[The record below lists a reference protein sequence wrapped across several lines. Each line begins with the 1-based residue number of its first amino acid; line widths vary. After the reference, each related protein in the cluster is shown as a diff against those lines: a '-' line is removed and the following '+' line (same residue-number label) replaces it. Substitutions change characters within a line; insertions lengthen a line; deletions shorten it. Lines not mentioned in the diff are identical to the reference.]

1 MRVSGIT
8 REMVIAW
15 GRRAAHMGRCRFCLM
30 PGEDRDETSLTFE
43 GVVLLPART
52 LTETGVRS
60 TLWVMAPMICERC
73 KALSMIA
80 VEQIEVDPEDVAQPI
95 TIGSQDP

>member
-15 GRRAAHMGRCRFCLM
+15 GRQAAHHGRCRFCLA
-30 PGEDRDETSLTFE
+30 PGEDRHQTSLTFE

-60 TLWVMAPMICERC
+60 VLWVMAPMICERC
-73 KALSMIA
+73 KAMSMVA
-80 VEQIEVDPEDVAQPI
+80 VEQVEVEPDEAAQPI
-95 TIGSQDP
+95 TIGSPDP